1 MPRRAGSNIIAGDV
15 AAVPPLRSQHP
26 PNKQLHHRL
35 NLNRN
40 PKLKLPRL
48 RPNRPSKRRNPRAAA
63 GPANLPSN
71 RKPIQPSRRSGNP
84 LPKRQRVHVALNV
97 KRNHPLVPIRAAAG
111 IPAELAAISAAI
123 RQPPERSG

>member
-1 MPRRAGSNIIAGDV
+1 MPQRAVSNIIAGDV
-15 AAVPPLRSQHP
+15 AAGPPLRSQHP
-26 PNKQLHHRL
+26 PSKPLHHH
-35 NLNRN
+35 LNRN

-48 RPNRPSKRRNPRAAA
+48 RPNRPSKRKSHHVAAD
-63 GPANLPSN
+63 PANLPSN
-71 RKPIQPSRRSGNP
+71 RNRIPLWRRSGS
-84 LPKRQRVHVALNV
+84 LLLKLQRVHVALNA